1 MYVHVT
7 SFPLFA
13 LDPHSLHFK
22 SLPRLLSWDGAGEVA
37 LNRAAIIFRI
47 SANYL
52 HFISENAGAKLKQ
65 REFLKKYA
73 KIEISLYDLKTRGFF
88 FL

>member
-1 MYVHVT
+1 MELCVRTCDVI
-7 SFPLFA
+7 SALCLGSPLS
-13 LDPHSLHFK
+13 PPPHFK

-52 HFISENAGAKLKQ
+52 HFISENAGAKLKL
-65 REFLKKYA
+65 REFLKK
-73 KIEISLYDLKTRGFF
+73 
-88 FL
+88 